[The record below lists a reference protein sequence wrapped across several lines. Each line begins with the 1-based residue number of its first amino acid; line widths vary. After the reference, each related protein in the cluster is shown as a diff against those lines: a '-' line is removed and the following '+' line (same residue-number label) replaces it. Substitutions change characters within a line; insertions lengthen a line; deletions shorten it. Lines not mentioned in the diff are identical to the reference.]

1 MDKKECIVNFLMQ
14 QSYRQAIHIHNDWCA
29 HNHSD
34 KHIYFIDQLWIE
46 SQFPTAVDL
55 YNAIKYKGF
64 EPARLYCWIDANGR
78 YHHGQVLDLIDMNV
92 IAEHLINWGDA
103 GYHFTGDINEA
114 LLEGFINAYKVML
127 SERYTEEEIRKKL
140 DESNN
145 DFLMDDWD
153 DILFNV
159 FNLIEVCPKCGAI
172 NWGDNQPVEIVYV
185 DEVETHR
192 IVKCSNP
199 ECTKETI
206 IEMQ

>member
-1 MDKKECIVNFLMQ
+1 MDKKKCIVNFLML

-92 IAEHLINWGDA
+92 IAEHLIDWGDS
-103 GYHFTGDINEA
+103 GYHFNGDINEA
-114 LLEGFINAYKVML
+114 LLEGFINTYKDML

-140 DESNN
+140 DESDC

-153 DILFNV
+153 DI
-159 FNLIEVCPKCGAI
+159 
-172 NWGDNQPVEIVYV
+172 YR
-185 DEVETHR
+185 DEFGCIGTL
-192 IVKCSNP
+192 
-199 ECTKETI
+199 TL
-206 IEMQ
+206 

>member
-1 MDKKECIVNFLMQ
+1 MNKKECVVNFLMQ
-14 QSYRQAIHIHNDWCA
+14 QSYRQAIYIHNDWCA

-78 YHHGQVLDLIDMNV
+78 YHHGQVLDLIDMDV

-103 GYHFTGDINEA
+103 GYNFACDIEHA
-114 LLEGFINAYKVML
+114 LLDGLVTWCL
-127 SERYTEEEIRKKL
+127 DQVSDRYNEDEVRTKLEEC
-140 DESNN
+140 DF

-153 DILFNV
+153 DILKDV
-159 FNLIEVCPKCGAI
+159 FDVVGVCPNCGSI
-172 NWGDNQPVEIVYV
+172 IYQDNPHEYQY
-185 DEVETHR
+185 ETGKT
-192 IVKCSNP
+192 IF
-199 ECTKETI
+199 ECNHCDRVLD
-206 IEMQ
+206 